1 MKIASVKTPGL
12 GALKLMLHYFLVDPP
27 LVLADR
33 GWNNSPRVDISPHSD
48 TLFFLLHAA
57 CFAEKQKI
65 PIV

>member
-1 MKIASVKTPGL
+1 
-12 GALKLMLHYFLVDPP
+12 MLHYFLVDPP

>member
-33 GWNNSPRVDISPHSD
+33 G
-48 TLFFLLHAA
+48 
-57 CFAEKQKI
+57 
-65 PIV
+65 